1 MVAVVAVTVTSRT
14 KASAEEA
21 KGTLSFLYY
30 RGNNHIAFIF
40 LVPNNPTDE
49 YIQNPWR

>member
-1 MVAVVAVTVTSRT
+1 MVAVVAVPVTSRT

-21 KGTLSFLYY
+21 KLNLSFFNY

-40 LVPNNPTDE
+40 
-49 YIQNPWR
+49 